1 MNRLT
6 NVEGEHPF
14 GAAPLPAAGR
24 SRDFH
29 KDNGAVKDGEN
40 VAINLPFCYLVIR

>member
-1 MNRLT
+1 MWKVSRRL
-6 NVEGEHPF
+6 GLLQ
-14 GAAPLPAAGR
+14 LPAAGG

-29 KDNGAVKDGEN
+29 KDNEALKDGEN

>member
-6 NVEGEHPF
+6 NVEGGHAV
-14 GAAPLPAAGR
+14 GAAQLPAARG

-29 KDNGAVKDGEN
+29 KDNGALKDGEN

>member
-6 NVEGEHPF
+6 NVEGEQTF
-14 GAAPLPAAGR
+14 RSAAAACSRGN
-24 SRDFH
+24 RDFH
-29 KDNGAVKDGEN
+29 KDNEAVKDGEN